1 MLSAKRVR
9 VRSQTCSEGYT
20 VHRPPTC
27 IYDAHLVTL
36 LSYDSSRATFL
47 RKQLALFLDCRASL
61 GICTR
66 SRHLQRSKDDKNK
79 LQSCICNRAP
89 GLGQRIGWLAPV
101 QHRRLDPTRHCFTSS
116 TMCACGLAV
125 DLTLLSFSR
134 CWIRASPVQR
144 LCRGFGLMISVT
156 QV

>member
-9 VRSQTCSEGYT
+9 VKSQTCSEGYT

-79 LQSCICNRAP
+79 LQSCILQSCSWGGP
-89 GLGQRIGWLAPV
+89 THWLASACPTPQTGPNTPLFHIIYNVRMWACCGSHPFELLPLLDTGVSCPAPV
-101 QHRRLDPTRHCFTSS
+101 SWVW
-116 TMCACGLAV
+116 V
-125 DLTLLSFSR
+125 DDN
-134 CWIRASPVQR
+134 P
-144 LCRGFGLMISVT
+144 
-156 QV
+156 